1 MTRPNVST
9 WLQRWGGIWLAA
21 GGAAWAILGI
31 GALVG
36 LLGAIPGREDVVIF
50 VLALIFTALGLLGVH
65 SVQGGRTGALGRLGL
80 SVALLAIGVRAA
92 GGIAFLAGSLA
103 LERVSQPVTVGML
116 VGLVLYGVAT
126 FRAGVL
132 PRWYGVAL
140 AAAMPISLPLDVYGT
155 TLFGVVLA
163 ILGIALAVGS
173 GRAEPVSPR
182 VR

>member
-1 MTRPNVST
+1 MST
-9 WLQRWGGIWLAA
+9 WLHRWGGICLAA

-31 GALVG
+31 GALAG
-36 LLGAIPGREDVVIF
+36 LLEAIPGREDVVIF
-50 VLALIFTALGLLGVH
+50 VLALVFTALGLLGVH
-65 SVQGGRTGALGRLGL
+65 SIQGGRTGALGRLGL

-103 LERVSQPVTVGML
+103 LERVSLPGTVGML

-140 AAAMPISLPLDVYGT
+140 AAAMPVSLPLGVYGT
-155 TLFGVVLA
+155 TLFGVILV
-163 ILGIALAVGS
+163 ILGIALHVRSSRG
-173 GRAEPVSPR
+173 EPVAPR